1 MIVSIKRLMTWCT
14 CVAKAKDRGR
24 LSSLQSSSF
33 LSSGTSRTLVFV
45 KDGWELNFPL
55 LDRFQVINRCKV
67 AQFATLQQYVQG
79 DGCMIQDCW
88 SYLPKD
94 WWVETEE
101 LFHLW
106 SQDTEQSFTFAFP
119 ATVSS
124 EVNLLLCNTIQ
135 LYAVWSNLFWG
146 NIKRFMSEVKELV
159 HLWSHGKAHSHILSF
174 QINKFRYR
182 TRL

>member
-33 LSSGTSRTLVFV
+33 LSSGTSSTLVFV

-106 SQDTEQSFTFAFP
+106 SQDTEQSHLHLLYQPLFHLKWIYCS
-119 ATVSS
+119 ATLYNYTPFDPISS
-124 EVNLLLCNTIQ
+124 EEISKDL
-135 LYAVWSNLFWG
+135 W
-146 NIKRFMSEVKELV
+146 VK
-159 HLWSHGKAHSHILSF
+159 
-174 QINKFRYR
+174 
-182 TRL
+182 